1 MKSLI
6 KPNNKIDA
14 IRISEDCCAKNRK
27 ANMSYRDNLK
37 VQIKELEDRISK
49 SKNDSEEHVSYLEK
63 LLNTLKLKEFSEDM
77 MEEDNKILLK
87 G

>member
-1 MKSLI
+1 
-6 KPNNKIDA
+6 
-14 IRISEDCCAKNRK
+14 
-27 ANMSYRDNLK
+27 MSYRDNLK

-49 SKNDSEEHVSYLEK
+49 SKNDSAEHVSYLEK

-77 MEEDNKILLK
+77 VEENNKILLK